1 MRRAVMACVI
11 ASLLVLKG
19 AFPAFSAN
27 SAGNASLD
35 QGFGLTLSAAT
46 GELCATPGDHEA
58 PGGRHEQRS
67 QCCIFCTTRDAS
79 LAIIFRY
86 FETIAYLVPI
96 IAAPIV
102 YPVSGEPRSRLFIWT
117 NAQSPRAPP
126 ELS

>member
-1 MRRAVMACVI
+1 MMRRAVMVCVV

-27 SAGNASLD
+27 LAGNASLD
-35 QGFGLTLSAAT
+35 QGFGLALS
-46 GELCATPGDHEA
+46 GELCATSGDHDS

-67 QCCIFCTTRDAS
+67 QCCIFCTARDAS

-96 IAAPIV
+96 IAAPVV
-102 YPVSGEPRSRLFIWT
+102 YPVSGEPRNPLFIWT

-126 ELS
+126 KLS